1 MMGPWVPPPTS
12 RAPAPCQ
19 ITSAIPG
26 QIALGVTPNTALGGP
41 QTAERPH
48 KHGGDSG
55 GFGLRLDGVE
65 PLVGIVAA
73 EGRQTGFNPITRIP
87 HTHRNKITD
96 HGLHAAMYLSAVH
109 DRFLPTG
116 PARLTD
122 QIASPPLR
130 TASHA
135 YQTALG
141 NLTRTTGLAA

>member
-1 MMGPWVPPPTS
+1 VARRRPNVPNPVDGVRGVRYVRGLPT
-12 RAPAPCQ
+12 
-19 ITSAIPG
+19 
-26 QIALGVTPNTALGGP
+26 
-41 QTAERPH
+41 ERKPVDLA

-73 EGRQTGFNPITRIP
+73 EGRQTGFNLITRIP

-96 HGLHAAMYLSAVH
+96 HGRHAAMYLSAVH

-130 TASHA
+130 KASHA
-135 YQTALG
+135 YQTAPD

>member
-1 MMGPWVPPPTS
+1 MG
-12 RAPAPCQ
+12 
-19 ITSAIPG
+19 
-26 QIALGVTPNTALGGP
+26 LGGVRSVRGLP
-41 QTAERPH
+41 TERKPVDLA

-55 GFGLRLDGVE
+55 GFGLRLAGVE

-73 EGRQTGFNPITRIP
+73 EGRQTGFTLITRIP

-96 HGLHAAMYLSAVH
+96 HGLQAAMYLSAVH
-109 DRFLPTG
+109 DRFLPIG

-122 QIASPPLR
+122 QIACPPLR

-135 YQTALG
+135 YQTALD

>member
-1 MMGPWVPPPTS
+1 M
-12 RAPAPCQ
+12 A
-19 ITSAIPG
+19 
-26 QIALGVTPNTALGGP
+26 
-41 QTAERPH
+41 
-48 KHGGDSG
+48 SG
-55 GFGLRLDGVE
+55 CALDGVE

-73 EGRQTGFNPITRIP
+73 EGRTDRACNLITRIP

-135 YQTALG
+135 YQTAPD